1 MIKTVLQNIILCY
14 LSGYIAKNFHT
25 LFSDSGL
32 LWVPISAELAP
43 NRAQCNFS
51 AGDLKSKNVL
61 LTKVQLSR
69 LNLHGF
75 PASYQVYLQFLLLSS
90 LCLAQISFV
99 NSTNVLLQEG
109 AAKITDV
116 GMARLMSDAYFTQD
130 ASIGTFSWAAP
141 EVLLG
146 EK

>member
-1 MIKTVLQNIILCY
+1 MQFFCRGSEVKECSFDQGTTFETQFAWLPSILPS
-14 LSGYIAKNFHT
+14 LPTIPSLVFI
-25 LFSDSGL
+25 
-32 LWVPISAELAP
+32 V
-43 NRAQCNFS
+43 
-51 AGDLKSKNVL
+51 
-61 LTKVQLSR
+61 
-69 LNLHGF
+69 
-75 PASYQVYLQFLLLSS
+75 LSS
-90 LCLAQISFV
+90 DQFCKC
-99 NSTNVLLQEG
+99 TNVLLQEG